1 MHFSSRMIFS
11 FPGAV
16 LSLSPLALLLRR

>member
-1 MHFSSRMIFS
+1 MHLSSRMIFS

-16 LSLSPLALLLRR
+16 LALSSLALLLRR